1 MKKSLP
7 SNAVWSLTL
16 ALAASGCGKDERP
29 PNVHEFSVVAEHE
42 RAAFT
47 AVHGSSEKDVWIV
60 GADEGG
66 GPIALHFD
74 GANWEQKATGVHG
87 DLWWVQSLS
96 PDLAFMAGSD
106 SHLLRYTSD
115 GFERLSTPGLGK
127 HIIFGLWAA
136 AADDLYAVGA
146 IAGRNG
152 FLWHYDGE
160 KLVELELP
168 DEIIDDAHD
177 HPPLFKVAGRSAD
190 DVWIVGGK
198 GTILRGNHRDG
209 FSAVESSTDERLFT
223 VAVDEDEVL
232 IVGGSEDGVLL
243 SGDPRDEN
251 LELQDMTPAGAPLL
265 QGAYPSN
272 PGRRGVAAG
281 SAWAVGRDG
290 AVFINRGTG
299 FEPLNQTLD
308 PEVQSL
314 HAVWEA
320 DGGQVWA
327 VGGRVISADLDEGA
341 AFRTGSDVPLWEPKG
356 PDVEPMARCPEE
368 QIDPAPHGSIAR
380 RWNEQL
386 LGAVRR
392 DLPRPTVHA
401 RNLYHVSVAQ
411 WDAYAAYDATL
422 KGVIVDE
429 AINDADEEQRQAAI
443 SYASYR
449 VLSHRY
455 KNAIGGAVSQ
465 ACFDAFMDKLDY
477 SVDKTITKG
486 NSGVAW
492 GNRVA
497 QAIIENFAEDG
508 ANEANG
514 YKDPDGFRPE
524 NPPLVVDEPGIV
536 VDEPLQFQQ
545 LLLSEAVTQNGISEG
560 SGVRDYVGAH
570 WGAVTPFAMVRTE
583 KDEPYFAGDNPPL
596 SLNDDLRGAIA
607 DVLKRSSELDI
618 ADGEIWDISP
628 GAYGNNTLGTNDG
641 EGYAL
646 NPVTGKP
653 YRAQP
658 VLRGDFTRVLAEF
671 WADGPQSETPPGHW
685 NTLANH
691 VADHPETEKR
701 LFGEGDELSDLAWD
715 VHVYLAL
722 NGAVHDAAI
731 AAWELKRH
739 YTSARPVTLIRYL
752 CSLGQRT
759 DPKEL
764 SYHEDGIDLVPGM
777 VEVITEASSK
787 PGERHAHLKRYLGEI
802 AVRSWR
808 GEPGDR
814 DSEVGHVD
822 WVRAAEWIPYQRR
835 TFVTPAFPGY
845 VSGHSTFSRAGA
857 EVLTALTGT
866 EFFPGGLGR
875 YVIDPGYLVF
885 EHGPVDQFELQ
896 WATYYD
902 AADQAGQSRLWGG
915 IHVRNDDFDG
925 RKIGKQVG
933 LLAVERAK
941 SFFAAP

>member
-1 MKKSLP
+1 MKNSLP
-7 SNAVWSLTL
+7 SKAVWCLTL
-16 ALAASGCGKDERP
+16 GLSTFACGKDERP
-29 PNVHEFSVVAEHE
+29 ELVHEFSVVAEHE

-47 AVHGSSEKDVWIV
+47 AVHGSSEEDVWIV
-60 GADEGG
+60 GADEGD

-74 GANWEQKATGVHG
+74 GASWEQKTTGVRG

-127 HIIFGLWAA
+127 HIVFGLWAA

-160 KLVELELP
+160 KFVELELP

-177 HPPLFKVAGRSAD
+177 YPPLFKVAGRSAD
-190 DVWIVGGK
+190 DVWIVGGR

-209 FSAVESSTDERLFT
+209 FSRVESSTDERLFT

-243 SGDPRDEN
+243 SGDPRDEK
-251 LELQDMTPAGAPLL
+251 LVLRDVTPAGAPLL
-265 QGAYPSN
+265 QGAYPRN
-272 PGRRGVAAG
+272 PSRRGVAAG

-290 AVFINRGTG
+290 AIFVNRGSG
-299 FEPLNQTLD
+299 FESLKQTLE
-308 PEVQSL
+308 PTVQSL

-341 AFRTGSDVPLWEPKG
+341 AFRSGSAVPLWQAKG
-356 PDVEPMARCPEE
+356 PEVEPMAQCPEA
-368 QIDPAPHGSIAR
+368 QIDPAPDGSIAR

-411 WDAYAAYDATL
+411 WDAYAAYEPTL
-422 KGVIVDE
+422 RGVIVDE
-429 AINDADEEQRQAAI
+429 EIDEMSEEERQAAI

-455 KNAIGGAVSQ
+455 KSAIGGTVSQ
-465 ACFDAFMDKLDY
+465 ACFEAFMDKLDY
-477 SVDKTITKG
+477 PIDETTTKG
-486 NSGVAW
+486 DSGVAW

-497 QAIIENFAEDG
+497 KAIIENFAEDG

-514 YKDPDGFRPE
+514 YKDPDGFHPE

-536 VDEPLQFQQ
+536 VDDPLQFQQ

-560 SGVRDYVGAH
+560 SGVRDYVGSH
-570 WGAVTPFAMVRTE
+570 WGAVTPFAMVRAE
-583 KDEPYFAGDNPPL
+583 EDELYFAGENPPL
-596 SLNDDLRGAIA
+596 TLDDDLRNAIA
-607 DVLKRSSELDI
+607 DVLQRSSELDI
-618 ADGEIWDISP
+618 ADGEVWDISP

-641 EGYAL
+641 KGYAL

-653 YRAQP
+653 YKAQP

-701 LFGEGDELSDLAWD
+701 LFGEGDQLSALAWD

-739 YTSARPVTLIRYL
+739 YISARPVTLIRYL

-764 SYHEDGIDLVPGM
+764 SYHEEGIDLVPGM

-802 AVRSWR
+802 AVHSWR

-822 WVRAAEWIPYQRR
+822 WIRASEWIPYQRR

-857 EVLTALTGT
+857 EVLAAITGS

-875 YVIDPGYLVF
+875 HVIDPGYLVF
-885 EHGPVDQFELQ
+885 EFGPVDQFELQ

-933 LLAVERAK
+933 LLAVERAR